1 MTAVIWNGI
10 GTDNNWSTGDNWVGG
25 TAPTTADQVVFAGT
39 TRLNPVCDLASDT
52 FYGIVFAVGAG
63 AFNLGND
70 IILQGS
76 VDNLSSNTQ
85 TIGSIAGTAWAGAG
99 CSGTGNLIISSV
111 NSGDGG
117 SPTVS
122 SSGTGYVEI
131 NSINGSSTIA
141 LTGGVLRVANLNAAV
156 NVTNGAELQLFNAGS
171 LTGNVS
177 LVASTLSTVGNASLS
192 GDVTADS
199 SSTIKPGGIISSVDV
214 ATLDGTAYLVDID
227 GAGPTAD
234 KITAYDIVLSN
245 APTLTVS
252 TLTNSSDG
260 KVYTILSAS
269 NSLTGT
275 FSGLADAAI
284 IAKSGRTL
292 RINYTAK
299 TVTLTDLR
307 NSRVGGSGQTIGMGL
322 VLR

>member
-1 MTAVIWNGI
+1 MTVITWSGL
-10 GTDNNWSTGDNWVGG
+10 GTNNNWSTGDNWVGG
-25 TAPTTADQVVFAGT
+25 VAPTTADQVVFAGT
-39 TRLNPVCDLASDT
+39 TRLNPVCDLTSDI
-52 FYGIVFAVGAG
+52 FYGIIFAAGAG

-141 LTGGVLRVANLNAAV
+141 LTGVVLRVATLGAAV
-156 NVTNGAELQLFNAGS
+156 NVTNGAELQLFNSANITS
-171 LTGNVS
+171 DVS
-177 LVASTLSTVGNASLS
+177 LVASILSSVGNAILS

-214 ATLDGTAYLVDID
+214 ATMDGTAYLVDLD
-227 GAGPTAD
+227 GVGPTAD
-234 KITAYDIVLSN
+234 KIAANDIVLSTS
-245 APTLTVS
+245 PTLTVS
-252 TLTNSSDG
+252 TLTNSASE
-260 KVYTILSAS
+260 KTYTILSAS

-275 FSGLADAAI
+275 FDGLADNDTI
-284 IAKSGRTL
+284 IVNGRTL
-292 RINYTAK
+292 RINYTA
-299 TVTLTDLR
+299 TDVTLTDVVE
-307 NSRVGGSGQTIGMGL
+307 NTSRGFFSF
-322 VLR
+322 

>member
-1 MTAVIWNGI
+1 MTVITWNGL

-39 TRLNPVCDLASDT
+39 TRLNPVCDLTSDI
-52 FYGIVFAVGAG
+52 FYGIVFSAGAG

-70 IILQGS
+70 INFLGTIY
-76 VDNLSSNTQ
+76 NLSSNTQ

-141 LTGGVLRVANLNAAV
+141 LTGEVLRVATLGAAV
-156 NVTNGAELQLFNAGS
+156 NVTNGAELQLFNSANITS
-171 LTGNVS
+171 DVS
-177 LVASTLSTVGNASLS
+177 LVASILSSVGNASLS
-192 GDVTADS
+192 GDITADA
-199 SSTIKPGGIISSVDV
+199 SSTIRPGGIISSVDV
-214 ATLDGTAYLVDID
+214 ATLDGTAYLVDLD
-227 GAGPTAD
+227 GVGPTAD
-234 KITAYDIVLSN
+234 KLTAYDIVLSN
-245 APTLTVS
+245 DPTLTVS
-252 TLTNSSDG
+252 TLTNSASE
-260 KVYTILSAS
+260 KTYTIFSAS

-275 FSGLADAAI
+275 FDGLADNDTI
-284 IAKSGRTL
+284 IVNGRTL
-292 RINYTAK
+292 RINYTA
-299 TVTLTDLR
+299 TDVTLTDVVE
-307 NSRVGGSGQTIGMGL
+307 NTSRGFFSF
-322 VLR
+322 